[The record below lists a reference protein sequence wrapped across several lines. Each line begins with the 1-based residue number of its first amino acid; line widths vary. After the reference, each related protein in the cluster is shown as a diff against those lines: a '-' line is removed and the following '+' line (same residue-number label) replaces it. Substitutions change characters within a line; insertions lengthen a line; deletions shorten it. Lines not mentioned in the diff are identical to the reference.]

1 MSEYSAHTARHLWSA
16 SALPG
21 SRRSKTTTRHSG
33 SVGYNVSGPR
43 VTRSSFKAIGGG
55 QDGAALLTLHR
66 LQQQFYGGGAVVRL
80 EPVFTRHNSGVS
92 YYRSSRS
99 CSPAGTASRSI
110 SRRVISSN
118 SGSQPSRG

>member
-92 YYRSSRS
+92 PTTAHRA
-99 CSPAGTASRSI
+99 PAR
-110 SRRVISSN
+110 
-118 SGSQPSRG
+118 QPEQPAVQSLGALF